1 MIIKGSIRF
10 YFLPSGVFKEIRAHF
25 THITRLCFAPRGDTL
40 ITSCEDGSC
49 LVYSIDPSEV
59 GKEEDLLCADLA
71 DADMFLADRVRERKR
86 AESMRELRQRL
97 RAANEMRQF
106 ETRKQALRY
115 AILER
120 NVVLSTCRQMEQIK
134 LTVEKILA
142 EYENNNRDF
151 TNK

>member
-1 MIIKGSIRF
+1 M
-10 YFLPSGVFKEIRAHF
+10 
-25 THITRLCFAPRGDTL
+25 LC
-40 ITSCEDGSC
+40 
-49 LVYSIDPSEV
+49 V
-59 GKEEDLLCADLA
+59 DLA
-71 DADMFLADRVRERKR
+71 DADMFLADRVRESKR

-97 RAANEMRQF
+97 QAANEMRQF

-142 EYENNNRDF
+142 EYENNSRDF